1 MKRNLLFFL
10 LALLCLVHLNLAAQV
25 PNLPVKATLSTQLN
39 GQRTFNDPT
48 QRDILTLPFNPTGDY
63 SLEVKA
69 KVNSVVGRGLDIDT
83 RSAGGMGFR
92 TSLDGNGLS
101 FTSPLN
107 TPLALSTSN
116 NIEEQTFRYA
126 VKGNTVHIYQNGA
139 HIGSKALVTS
149 KDINDSNVEVDPV
162 VVKGP
167 NLMSN
172 WSNTTGLPTA
182 AGWVATGNTG
192 TVNWNTLN
200 STSGVRF
207 LDVSATSTNKFTY
220 NAGNYTGR
228 VFFIRWDSNDYNN
241 ATFSFPVT
249 LDANKSYD
257 FSFLQS
263 YWSNA
268 QNGSRNITVG
278 VSKKNDGTD
287 IISSKIFY
295 PTATQGELNQGNFSF
310 TVTDAGQYYITFKG
324 SWALYG
330 ISALSLNSITIT
342 PQLILG
348 KNYLNGAVDMEV
360 SSVTYEDGAY
370 APTTYTAS
378 NARKTVQLTG
388 NVVNLPVS
396 FDTDF
401 IVPGKT
407 DVHFNGD
414 PTPMLN
420 SSIALNS
427 NDAWLFLD
435 HVKPSV
441 VISDWLDKITING
454 AAVSNNV
461 NARISIYKDGAVIIP
476 NGNLT
481 DQSALQVFSDV
492 SLGGASKTLAVQT
505 YHNNL
510 AEFDNAIKSF
520 KLKRGY
526 MATFGNNPDGTGYS
540 RVYIANDEDLVINT
554 LPNELNAKISFIRVF
569 RWDWVSK
576 KGKAGWSPA
585 KLNATW
591 YYDWNIAGGSSTDY
605 KYEAIRQNAGW
616 PSWESINT
624 KADVTHLLGF
634 NEPDQAD
641 QSNMTVEEAIR
652 QWPDM
657 MKSGLRIGSP
667 APAVH
672 TRDWLPNFMKKVDS
686 LNYRVDYIAIH
697 CYWGGKSPAS
707 WYSDLKAVY
716 DKYKRPIWIT
726 EWNNG
731 ANWTTEAWPTDQTAQ
746 FQKQYED
753 IKGILNVLDTASFVE
768 RYAIYDWVQDKRAMV
783 LADTLTLAGKYYAAN
798 KSDIAYNPKKA
809 FVHTWKLSA
818 PYIYSAIKADNFAKV
833 VLRWNDINGELGSK
847 YVLERKIDGTDANF
861 IPIQEFTSYAA
872 SGQMTY
878 EDDVYNKTSY
888 RLAAYDKD
896 GINFVY
902 SVTHDVVRDVVPQAP
917 TPFNGEIISSSKLK
931 LTWTASTAAR
941 SYNLKRSSDAAGPFN
956 TIVANS
962 TVLTYL
968 DENLTPNT
976 DYYYIV
982 TSLNS
987 AGESV
992 PSATVHLKTPALVV
1006 PAGVENLRV
1015 ASGDTKATLTWD
1027 FKYDTKYD
1035 ILRSSTLNGTYTT
1048 IATNVDAVRY
1058 EDGSRTNGVT
1068 YYYKVVAH
1076 NDAGRSPESTPLNAT
1091 PVLGQHLHI
1100 DFNEN
1105 SGTKTYDVWGGY
1117 HGSLNNSAIWAA
1129 GRNAGSSAVTLVKSA
1144 SSYVQLPQGVVS
1156 TLSDFTIATWVKLP
1170 ANQGTNTRIFDFGS
1184 GTGTFMV
1191 LIPRQSATAMRYKI
1205 TYPGGNYQQDIPYVL
1220 PLDQWVH
1227 IAVSQQGTQLKV
1239 YVNGQEVFID
1249 NSATVKPSD
1258 IGVTTQNY
1266 LGRSQWPSDPYSDH
1280 TYDDFRIYNNALSLN
1295 EIQGLAN
1302 VSVLPVKLNGFTAR
1316 KQNNTEVLLKWETL
1330 SEKNSRSFIVE
1341 RSADGVRFMS
1351 IGEVLAKGDAN
1362 TLNNYSFIDK
1372 QPVNGYNYYRLRQI
1386 DLNND
1391 EDFSKVEVVK
1401 FTIDGNNLQVY
1412 PNPAS
1417 TYLQITGLEENKVYS
1432 YALFNILGV
1441 KVATGKIANG
1451 RISLP
1456 QLPDAVYTLQV
1467 LEGGKNIANHKIIIR
1482 R

>member
-10 LALLCLVHLNLAAQV
+10 LALLCLVHLKLAAQV
-25 PNLPVKATLSTQLN
+25 PNLPVKATLSTPLN
-39 GQRTFNDPT
+39 GQKTFNNPS
-48 QRDILTLPFNPTGDY
+48 QREILTLPFNPTGDY

-69 KVNSVVGRGLDIDT
+69 KVNSVVGRGLDVDT

-107 TPLALSTSN
+107 IPLTLSASN
-116 NIEEQTFRYA
+116 NTEEQTFRYA
-126 VKGNTVHIYQNGA
+126 IKGNTVHIYQNGA
-139 HIGSKALVTS
+139 HIASRALVAS
-149 KDINDSNVEVDPV
+149 KDVDDTNVEVDPV

-167 NLMSN
+167 NLMGN

-220 NAGNYTGR
+220 NAANYTGR

-249 LDANKSYD
+249 LEANKSYD

-278 VSKKNDGTD
+278 VSKRNDGTD

-295 PTATQGELNQGNFSF
+295 PAATQGELNHGNFLF

-330 ISALSLNSITIT
+330 ISALSLNSLTIT
-342 PQLILG
+342 PQLLVG
-348 KNYLNGAVDMEV
+348 KNYLNGAVDMEI
-360 SSVTYEDGAY
+360 SSVFYEDGAY
-370 APTTYTAS
+370 APAAYTP
-378 NARKTVQLTG
+378 NTRKAVQLTG
-388 NVVNLPVS
+388 NIVNLPVS

-407 DVHFNGD
+407 DVHFTGD

-435 HVKPSV
+435 HIKPSV
-441 VISDWLDKITING
+441 VVSNWLDKITING
-454 AAVSNNV
+454 AAVANNV
-461 NARISIYKDGAVIIP
+461 NARISIYKDGTVIIP

-481 DQSALQVFSDV
+481 DQSALQVFTDV
-492 SLGGASKTLAVQT
+492 NLGGTSKTLAIQT

-510 AEFDNAIKSF
+510 AEFNNAIKSF

-526 MATFGNNPDGTGYS
+526 MATLANNPDGTGYS
-540 RVYIANDEDLVINT
+540 RVFIANDEDLIINN
-554 LPNELNAKISFIRVF
+554 LPNELNAKVSFIRVF

-624 KADVTHLLGF
+624 KSDVTHLLGF

-686 LNYRVDYIAIH
+686 LNYRVDFIAVH

-707 WYSDLKAVY
+707 WYSDLKAIY
-716 DKYKRPIWIT
+716 DRYKRPIWIT

-731 ANWTTEAWPTDQTAQ
+731 ANWTTETWPADQTAQ

-798 KSDIAYNPKKA
+798 RSDIAYNPQKA
-809 FVHTWKLSA
+809 FVHDWKLSA
-818 PYIYSAIKADNFAKV
+818 PYIFSAIKSDNFAKV
-833 VLRWNDINGELGSK
+833 ILRWNDINGELGSK
-847 YVLERKIDGTDANF
+847 YVLERKVDGTDANF
-861 IPIQEFTSYAA
+861 IPIQEFTGYAA
-872 SGQMTY
+872 SSQMTY
-878 EDDVYNKTSY
+878 EDDVFDKASY
-888 RLAAYDKD
+888 RLAAYDND
-896 GINFVY
+896 GINLVY
-902 SVTHDVVRDVVPQAP
+902 SVLHDVVKDAVPLAP
-917 TPFNGEIISSSKLK
+917 TPFSGEIIFSSKLK
-931 LTWTASTAAR
+931 LTWSASTSAR
-941 SYNLKRSSDAAGPFN
+941 SYNLKRSLNSAGPFN
-956 TIVANS
+956 TISAS
-962 TVLTYL
+962 TTALTYL

-976 DYYYIV
+976 DYYYVV
-982 TSLNS
+982 TSLNT

-992 PSATVHLKTPALVV
+992 ASTTVHLKTPVLAV
-1006 PAGVENLRV
+1006 PMGADNLRI
-1015 ASGDTKATLTWD
+1015 ASGDTKLTLTWD
-1027 FKYDTKYD
+1027 FQYDTKYD
-1035 ILRSSTLNGTYTT
+1035 ILRSTTANGTYTA

-1058 EDGSRTNGVT
+1058 EDNGT
-1068 YYYKVVAH
+1068 QNGTAYHYKVVAH
-1076 NDAGRSPESTPLNAT
+1076 NDAGASSESAVLSGT
-1091 PVLGQHLHI
+1091 PVRGQHLSI
-1100 DFNEN
+1100 SFNEN
-1105 SGTKTYDVWGGY
+1105 LGTKVYDVWGGY
-1117 HGSLNNSAIWAA
+1117 HGTLTNSPTWAS
-1129 GRNAGSSAVTLVKSA
+1129 GKEAGSSAVTLVKSA
-1144 SSYVQLPQGVVS
+1144 SSYVQLPQGIVS
-1156 TLSDFTIATWVKLP
+1156 TLSDFTVATWVKLP

-1191 LIPRQSATAMRYKI
+1191 LIPRQSTTAMRYKI
-1205 TYPGGNYQQDIPYVL
+1205 TCPAGTYQQDIPYVL

-1227 IAVSQQGTQLKV
+1227 VAVSQQGTQLKV
-1239 YVNGQEVFID
+1239 YVNGQEIFTD
-1249 NSATVKPSD
+1249 NTATVKPSD
-1258 IGVTTQNY
+1258 MGFTTQNY

-1302 VSVLPVKLNGFTAR
+1302 VSVLPVTLNNFTAK
-1316 KQNNTEVLLKWETL
+1316 KQNNSEVLLKWETL
-1330 SEKNSRSFIVE
+1330 SETNSHSFIIE
-1341 RSADGVRFMS
+1341 RSTDGLNFVS
-1351 IGEVLAKGDAN
+1351 IGEQLAKGNA
-1362 TLNNYSFIDK
+1362 TSLNSYSFVDRR
-1372 QPVNGYNYYRLRQI
+1372 PANGNNYYRLKQVDI
-1386 DLNND
+1386 NND
-1391 EDFSKVEVVK
+1391 FDYSAVEQVK
-1401 FTIDGNNLQVY
+1401 MAIDNRNLQVY

-1417 TYLQITGLEENKVYS
+1417 SYVHLFGLESNKIHS
-1432 YALFNILGV
+1432 YALFNILGL
-1441 KVATGKIANG
+1441 KVASGKVLNA
-1451 RISLP
+1451 RIDLP
-1456 QLPDAVYTLQV
+1456 QLPNAVYTLQIFEV
-1467 LEGGKNIANHKIIIR
+1467 DKNIANHKIIIR